1 MILQFNIC
9 RYILSFVTRVWPQPP
24 TQTHPF
30 LGYRDTVTCKTDSEI
45 LLWDFEM
52 AARGTTIKDGPGDSA
67 ARAGKCLISTIVLR
81 GQIHWVL
88 IHALIF
94 LPPEKCVLCLRFMSV
109 VSLKMGLSVKWGYL
123 VPEAWTTT
131 TDSPLLLVREN
142 VSPAAATVV
151 NARTQL
157 RRRRIPPS
165 WKPLALANPFLEAP
179 TPTHPLPLHS
189 DNNLL
194 HRTSIP
200 ITFAP

>member
-1 MILQFNIC
+1 MQI
-9 RYILSFVTRVWPQPP
+9 YIKFRHTGLAP
-24 TQTHPF
+24 TPTHTHPF
-30 LGYRDTVTCKTDSEI
+30 LGYTVTCKTDSEI

-94 LPPEKCVLCLRFMSV
+94 LPPEKCVLCLRLMLFV
-109 VSLKMGLSVKWGYL
+109 AVKMGLSVKWGYL

-131 TDSPLLLVREN
+131 TDSPLLLVRED
-142 VSPAAATVV
+142 VSSAAATVV

-157 RRRRIPPS
+157 RRRRRDAFPRLGSPNPSPPATL
-165 WKPLALANPFLEAP
+165 W
-179 TPTHPLPLHS
+179 
-189 DNNLL
+189 
-194 HRTSIP
+194 
-200 ITFAP
+200 